1 MFARGGGLGLT
12 ECGSRAEGKRERGR
26 RKRSRGREG
35 KGRRVLGIPQ

>member
-1 MFARGGGLGLT
+1 MREAWDRLT